1 MLVLTRKIGERI
13 VIDNQIV
20 LEVLQ
25 VKGQRVRLGIEAP
38 PGAVILR
45 QELLLKT
52 GGRPSGN
59 PRGELA
65 PAP

>member
-25 VKGQRVRLGIEAP
+25 VKGNRVRLGIEAP
-38 PGAVILR
+38 AGAVILR
-45 QELLLKT
+45 QELLL
-52 GGRPSGN
+52 
-59 PRGELA
+59 RGDGPEAAREERELA